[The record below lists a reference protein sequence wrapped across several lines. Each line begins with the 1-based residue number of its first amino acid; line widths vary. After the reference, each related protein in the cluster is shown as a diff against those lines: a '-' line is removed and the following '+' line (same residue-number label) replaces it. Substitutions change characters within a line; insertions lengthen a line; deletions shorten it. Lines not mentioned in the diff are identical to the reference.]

1 MYLTDKSRTPP
12 GFEGGRILL
21 LIFLASLFGAATL
34 ELLNEPDKAD
44 ASILGAFFTLL
55 ILWRLFLLLRNHYF
69 RRRAVRYDSW
79 FRIHPAPS
87 CDLKTLSEGIPSRNP
102 GKELTRLLQRG
113 YLTGITLDQDGTVHV
128 GSQQPAVQAE
138 GKPGPRQVAV
148 RCPACGARCTAV
160 PGKVNHC
167 EYCGTPFTSP
177 APGQERKA

>member
-69 RRRAVRYDSW
+69 RRRAVHYDSW
-79 FRIHPAPS
+79 FRIHPAS
-87 CDLKTLSEGIPSRNP
+87 AYDQKTLCEGIPSRNP
-102 GKELTRLLQRG
+102 GKELTRLLQKG
-113 YLTGITLDQDGTVHV
+113 YLSGIILGQDGTFYPETRQSDMPPEEKPVH
-128 GSQQPAVQAE
+128 G
-138 GKPGPRQVAV
+138 QVAV

-167 EYCGTPFTSP
+167 EYCGTPFT
-177 APGQERKA
+177 APDPKRERKA